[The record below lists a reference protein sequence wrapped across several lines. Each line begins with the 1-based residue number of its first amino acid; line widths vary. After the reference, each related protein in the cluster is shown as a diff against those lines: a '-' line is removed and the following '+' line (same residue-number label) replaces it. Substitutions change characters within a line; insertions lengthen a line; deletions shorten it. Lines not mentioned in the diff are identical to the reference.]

1 MSDRSKIISVHL
13 DGKLTRLDVHA
24 VDDLAPGR
32 LKGLG
37 MFETMRTFDGEPF
50 LLDEHLQRMTRGLK
64 LIGLKNP
71 FTPDRWRTLIHETM
85 KANHLRQARVRL
97 TVWKDGF
104 KRHDSVICRPLVLP
118 SAEQYR
124 RGRHVIVSSIRR
136 SLSRLSHVKSTDY
149 GVFLQ
154 AQEEAKHR
162 GADEAL
168 MLNAKGHVVEATRS
182 NIFWIRNN
190 TLFTPAVS
198 TGCLNGITRRIIVT
212 RARQRGWKVSIV
224 EAPLNDLL
232 RADSAFLTNSIVG
245 VMPVRSIK

>member
-1 MSDRSKIISVHL
+1 MKIFL
-13 DGKLTRLDVHA
+13 DGKMAGADKRQL
-24 VDDLAPGR
+24 DDLAPGR

-37 MFETMRTFDGEPF
+37 MFETMRTVGGEPF
-50 LLDEHLQRMTRGLK
+50 LLDEHLRRMTRGLK

-71 FTPDRWRTLIHETM
+71 FTPDRWRKLIHETM
-85 KANHLRQARVRL
+85 KANHLRQARIRL
-97 TVWKDGF
+97 TVWKDGSR
-104 KRHDSVICRPLVLP
+104 RHASVICRPLVLP
-118 SAEQYR
+118 LAEQYR
-124 RGRHVIVSSIRR
+124 RGRHVIVSSVRR
-136 SLSRLSHVKSTDY
+136 PLSRLSHVKSTDY
-149 GVFLQ
+149 GVFLK

-168 MLNAKGHVVEATRS
+168 MLNVKGHVVEAARS

-212 RARQRGWKVSIV
+212 LARERGWKVSIV

-232 RADSAFLTNSIVG
+232 RADSVFLTNSIVG